1 MAIRDIIGKAVTLTD
16 NDEVGYGS
24 EGNALFGVVSQ
35 VEKAGSTNVYPLGFQ
50 GAKGGATFKLAAAT
64 VTVLSSAASDDY
76 VVTVDFGQMIENVPI
91 TSTSAK
97 QPSAGGA
104 VAVDGAGGLVKLDT
118 LAVATSAATVV
129 PLTAVATAV
138 DKTAKTATIRIL

>member
-1 MAIRDIIGKAVTLTD
+1 MAIRDIIDKAVTLTG

-24 EGNALFGVVSQ
+24 EGNAVFGVVAQ
-35 VEKAGSTNVYPLGFQ
+35 IEKAGNTNVYPLGFD
-50 GAKGGATFKLAAAT
+50 GAAGSATFKLASAT
-64 VTVLSSAASDDY
+64 KAKLDSQATDDY
-76 VVTVDFGQMIENVPI
+76 VVTVKFAQMVENVPI
-91 TSTSAK
+91 SATSSK
-97 QPSAGGA
+97 QPSAGSA

-129 PLTAVATAV
+129 PFNAVATSV

>member
-1 MAIRDIIGKAVTLTD
+1 MAIRDIIGKAVTLTG

-24 EGNALFGVVSQ
+24 EGNAVFGIVSQ
-35 VEKAGSTNVYPLGFQ
+35 VEKAGSTSIYPLGFH
-50 GAKGGATFKLAAAT
+50 GAKDGATFKLAAAT
-64 VTVLSSAASDDY
+64 VSALDSNASGDY
-76 VVTVDFGQMIENVPI
+76 VVTVEFGQMIENVPI
-91 TSTSAK
+91 TATSGK
-97 QPSAGGA
+97 QPSAGSA
-104 VAVDGAGGLVKLDT
+104 VAVDGSGALVKLDT

>member
-1 MAIRDIIGKAVTLTD
+1 MAIRDIIGKAVTLTG

-24 EGNALFGVVSQ
+24 EGNAVFGVVAQ
-35 VEKAGSTNVYPLGFQ
+35 IEKAGNTNVYPLGFD
-50 GAKGGATFKLAAAT
+50 GAVGSATFKLADAT
-64 VTVLSSAASDDY
+64 KTELDSKATDDY
-76 VVTVDFGQMIENVPI
+76 VVTVKFAQMVENVPI
-91 TSTSAK
+91 SATASK

-129 PLTAVATAV
+129 PFNAVATSV